1 MRVPWRDR
9 RGEVSLLK
17 ILALVAAVA
26 PGVAMAN
33 DWRTGAFGPLPVVS
47 LVYWS
52 GVWAAAL
59 LLLTLAVTPARH
71 VLRLGPLVETRR
83 ILGVA
88 GLIYSLVHLVAF
100 FALLRWNWT
109 AILVQATGRISLV
122 VASVSLAGLLVL
134 GATSTDR
141 ALATLGGARWHRLHR
156 LNYWA
161 TGLAI
166 VHFLLSPGIF
176 SLQYTMASVLAWL
189 LGWRVLRRYG
199 GVPGWPGLLGLTAA
213 AALLALGV
221 EVAWLWAW
229 QKVPPAETL
238 ETLASFDDE
247 VAPTFVLIAAGL
259 ACTALSIVRT
269 RRAAAAA

>member
-1 MRVPWRDR
+1 
-9 RGEVSLLK
+9 VSLPK
-17 ILALVAAVA
+17 ILALAAAVA
-26 PGVAMAN
+26 PGVVMASE
-33 DWRTGAFGPLPVVS
+33 WRTGAFGPLPVVS

-71 VLRLGPLVETRR
+71 VLRLGSLVETRR

-122 VASVSLAGLLVL
+122 FASVSLAGLLVL

-166 VHFLLSPGIF
+166 AHFLLSPGIF
-176 SLQYTMASVLAWL
+176 SLQYTMVGVLAWL
-189 LGWRVLRRYG
+189 MGWRLLRRRG
-199 GVPGWPGLLGLTAA
+199 RAPAWPALLGLTVVAA
-213 AALLALGV
+213 AIAFGV

-238 ETLASFDDE
+238 ETMAVLDDE
-247 VAPTFVLIAAGL
+247 IPPPWLIVGAGL
-259 ACTALSIVRT
+259 ACTALAIART
-269 RRAAAAA
+269 RRAEAAA